1 MTRWKDFDV
10 NSRYTSFQLT
20 FSVFCKVFLDLSE
33 DFPKQSSFNVYSI
46 LLYVTFSRF
55 SIIFLCL
62 YMNLFPFFPKWT
74 LEIGSFLLQTALV
87 KIYKIQQLKNS
98 WLQAAECLTEILYL
112 PYTWNYMKASGFNH
126 IMFMSLWGVWHWWHR
141 TGSYMPA

>member
-1 MTRWKDFDV
+1 MTRWKGFDV

-33 DFPKQSSFNVYSI
+33 DFPKQSSFNVYSMLFYI
-46 LLYVTFSRF
+46 TYSRF

-62 YMNLFPFFPKWT
+62 YMNLFPIFSKWT
-74 LEIGSFLLQTALV
+74 LEIESLLMQTTLV
-87 KIYKIQQLKNS
+87 KICKIQQLKNI

-112 PYTWNYMKASGFNH
+112 TYTWKYMKA
-126 IMFMSLWGVWHWWHR
+126 
-141 TGSYMPA
+141 